1 MPARGRH
8 DASDTLLTRRFISWG
23 GYRVH
28 VTETGQ
34 GDPLLLVPGLGNNIE
49 MWVPFMEQ
57 FQNRRIIRLD
67 APGTG
72 LSSTPLF
79 PVTVPQLSNLLAAV
93 LDHREVTQADVV
105 GFSYGG
111 AVAQQFAYDHPAR
124 VRRLVLAATNCGIG
138 AFPGWLPA
146 VTGLATPLRYYSP
159 TFFDRT
165 AAATFGGVTAR
176 DASVRR
182 RMIEARR
189 THPPSADGYALQLLG
204 IVGWSS
210 WHFLRCIP
218 HETLVICGDDDPL
231 VPVANAHLLAQR
243 IPNAS
248 LEVVEGAGHLLLWDD
263 AGNLGRRIGQFLN
276 RPEGLDAWP
285 ASDPPRRGRTRRRSS
300 YAVSPATP

>member
-1 MPARGRH
+1 MAH
-8 DASDTLLTRRFISWG
+8 EFITWCG
-23 GYRVH
+23 NRIH
-28 VTETGQ
+28 VTEAGD

-49 MWVPFMEQ
+49 MWAPFMEQ
-57 FQNRRIIRLD
+57 FPHRRIIRLD

-72 LSSTPLF
+72 LSSTPVWPL
-79 PVTVPQLSNLLAAV
+79 PAPLLADLLVAV
-93 LDHREVTQADVV
+93 LDSRGIDSTDVV

-111 AVAQQFAYDHPAR
+111 AIAQQLAFDHPAR

-159 TFFDRT
+159 SFFDRT

-189 THPPSADGYALQLLG
+189 SHPPSADGYALQLLG

-210 WHFLRCIP
+210 WHFLPRILQ
-218 HETLVICGDDDPL
+218 ETLVICGDDDPL
-231 VPVANAHLLAQR
+231 VPVGNAQQLARR
-243 IPNAS
+243 IPNAT
-248 LEVVEGAGHLLLWDD
+248 LEIVEGAGHLFLWDD
-263 AGNLGRRIGQFLN
+263 AENLGCRIGTFLDRPAKRSRSN
-276 RPEGLDAWP
+276 R
-285 ASDPPRRGRTRRRSS
+285 SSRSRRRVTAGAPPS
-300 YAVSPATP
+300 

>member
-1 MPARGRH
+1 M
-8 DASDTLLTRRFISWG
+8 ASDFIAWCG
-23 GYRVH
+23 NRIH
-28 VTETGQ
+28 VTEEGE
-34 GDPLLLVPGLGNNIE
+34 GKPLLLVPGLGNNIE

-57 FQNRRIIRLD
+57 FRDRRVIRLD

-72 LSSTPLF
+72 LSSTPLC
-79 PVTVPQLSNLLAAV
+79 PIPIPALADLLVAV
-93 LDHREVTQADVV
+93 LDSRHIAAADVV

-111 AVAQQFAYDHPAR
+111 AVAQQLAFDHPAR

-159 TFFDRT
+159 SFFDRT

-176 DASVRR
+176 DATVRR

-189 THPPSADGYALQLLG
+189 SHPPAADGYALQLLG

-210 WHFLRCIP
+210 WHFLPRIP
-218 HETLVICGDDDPL
+218 HRTLVICGDDDPL
-231 VPVANAHLLAQR
+231 VPVANAFQLAQR

-248 LEVVEGAGHLLLWDD
+248 LEIVEGAGHLFLWDD
-263 AGNLGRRIGQFLN
+263 AKNLGRRIGGFLD
-276 RPEGLDAWP
+276 RRAYRSGR
-285 ASDPPRRGRTRRRSS
+285 SDRSS
-300 YAVSPATP
+300 RSRGMQNDSNELRR